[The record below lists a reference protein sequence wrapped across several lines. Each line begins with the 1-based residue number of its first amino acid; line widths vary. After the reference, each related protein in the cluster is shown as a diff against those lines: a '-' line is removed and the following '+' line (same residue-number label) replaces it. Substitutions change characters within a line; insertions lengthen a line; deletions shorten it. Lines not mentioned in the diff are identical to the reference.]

1 MFQGI
6 GERTKQVRSL
16 IREVAGW
23 APYEKRIMEILKGGG
38 NNPTKRAWRFA
49 KKRLGTHIR
58 AKRKVAEMDRVIG
71 EVKKQEAQAKSAAG
85 QSSARQPQRGGS
97 REEDHAARTRREAA
111 SINRRILRICS
122 PSNPQLHPLL
132 HARDVRARRRRA
144 SWRHH
149 PLYCRAAG

>member
-1 MFQGI
+1 MWDSLLRALHPRHHPAAPSSLLACHRRHFASAVRAVQGI

-49 KKRLGTHIR
+49 KRRLGTHIR

-71 EVKKQEAQAKSAAG
+71 EVKKQEAQAKSAA
-85 QSSARQPQRGGS
+85 
-97 REEDHAARTRREAA
+97 AAAKAAKEAK
-111 SINRRILRICS
+111 
-122 PSNPQLHPLL
+122 
-132 HARDVRARRRRA
+132 
-144 SWRHH
+144 
-149 PLYCRAAG
+149 